1 MGVMVAV
8 LQKKGEDAAETAL
21 AMLTTV
27 KALSME
33 AYGIGAGST
42 IEIKRALDQFQ
53 TWKIGSSIA
62 TGYAFSRIL
71 KRDRPQPL
79 NPKGATVVFDGRI
92 FPADELRC
100 DAEVFALKLDR
111 NREESAKAF
120 IKQTDGNF
128 AFAVAEPERIIAGRD
143 CLGVQPLY
151 YGENT
156 LFAGVASERKA
167 LWKIGIEHPES
178 FPPGHV
184 ALVDENGFKFSLAR
198 TLTRSRTRNVTM
210 EAASRKLRSLL
221 ERAVRER
228 VAGLKE
234 VAVAFSGGLDSSI
247 LAFLAKKSGVEVEL
261 VHASM
266 RNQSETEHAKD
277 MADELKLP
285 IHSALFTEEDVL
297 EALPTVLCLI
307 EEPDPIKASIGIP
320 FYWAAEKTIKM
331 KLKVMFA
338 GQGADELFAGYRRYI
353 DDYLQSGREKAEET
367 VFRDVVSMHKN
378 NLERDMKICNFH
390 GVEMRIPFAAC
401 QVARFAVDLP
411 IELKIQPKEEAPRKL
426 ILRNLARNLGLPQP
440 IVDRPKKAVQYSTG
454 VSQSLKK
461 IARQKH
467 RALKEYLR
475 ETFQAAV
482 KKMMQPQ

>member
-27 KALSME
+27 KTLSLE
-33 AYGIGAGST
+33 AYGIGGGRT
-42 IEIKRALDQFQ
+42 IEIKRTLDQFQ
-53 TWKIGSSIA
+53 SRKIESSIA

-71 KRDRPQPL
+71 KRDGPQPL
-79 NPKGATVVFDGRI
+79 NLKGATVVFDGRI

-111 NREESAKAF
+111 NREESAKTF
-120 IKQTDGNF
+120 IKQTDGDF
-128 AFAVAEPERIIAGRD
+128 AFAVGEPERLIVGRD
-143 CLGVQPLY
+143 CLGVRPLY

-184 ALVDENGFKFSLAR
+184 ALVGERGFKFSSAR
-198 TLTRSRTRNVTM
+198 TLTRSKPRNVTM

-228 VAGLKE
+228 VDGLKE

-266 RNQSETEHAKD
+266 KNQSETEHAKS

-297 EALPTVLCLI
+297 ETLPIVLGLI
-307 EEPDPIKASIGIP
+307 EEPDPIKASIGLP
-320 FYWAAEKTIKM
+320 FYWAAEKTAKM
-331 KLKVMFA
+331 RVKVMFA
-338 GQGADELFAGYRRYI
+338 GQGADELFAGYRRYV

-367 VFRDVVSMHKN
+367 VFRDVVSMYEN

-390 GVEMRIPFAAC
+390 GVEMRLPFAAY

-411 IELKIQPKEEAPRKL
+411 IELKIQPKKGEQRKL
-426 ILRNLARNLGLPQP
+426 VLRNVARNLGLPQA

-454 VSQSLKK
+454 VSRSLRK

-467 RALKEYLR
+467 HALKEYLQ
-475 ETFQAAV
+475 ETFQTAV
-482 KKMMQPQ
+482 KKVMQTQ